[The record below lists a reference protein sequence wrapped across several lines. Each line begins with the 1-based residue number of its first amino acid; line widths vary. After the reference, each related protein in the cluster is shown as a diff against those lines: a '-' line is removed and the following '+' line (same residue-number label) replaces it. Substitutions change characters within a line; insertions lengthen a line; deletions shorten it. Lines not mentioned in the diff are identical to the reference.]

1 MYINGSV
8 VPATH
13 LFISIVWAL
22 QNQLSMVNACN
33 SDLFFNFQILFL
45 YFVYNF

>member
-1 MYINGSV
+1 MMILVKKILG
-8 VPATH
+8 
-13 LFISIVWAL
+13 
-22 QNQLSMVNACN
+22 MVNACN